1 MKKQIED
8 FIEEEDLDFLM
19 TLKNKSSNLNKINKN
34 NKNKKENLFYK
45 KKYKNE

>member
-1 MKKQIED
+1 MKKQVEYFIED
-8 FIEEEDLDFLM
+8 EDLSFLM
-19 TLKNKSSNLNKINKN
+19 TLKNKSSSLNKINKK